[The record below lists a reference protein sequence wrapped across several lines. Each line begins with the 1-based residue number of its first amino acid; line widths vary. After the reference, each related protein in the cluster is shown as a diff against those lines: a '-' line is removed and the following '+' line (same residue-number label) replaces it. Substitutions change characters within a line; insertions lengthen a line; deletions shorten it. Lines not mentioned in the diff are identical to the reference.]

1 MKQTEKK
8 TLLYKHE
15 AKFYHGLIS
24 LVSTAVMIFIG
35 VVVCGAEPQIP
46 LIFSCTI
53 AALVALWLGHSWEEI
68 LEGMLS
74 GIAQSLEAVMILLL
88 IGVLI
93 GAWGTVGTVGLA
105 FMSIGISLGVP
116 SPIVAGSII
125 TGSYLGEI
133 ISPL

>member
-1 MKQTEKK
+1 M
-8 TLLYKHE
+8 YKHE

-68 LEGMLS
+68 LEGDP
-74 GIAQSLEAVMILLL
+74 LL
-88 IGVLI
+88 I
-93 GAWGTVGTVGLA
+93 
-105 FMSIGISLGVP
+105 SLT
-116 SPIVAGSII
+116 ADERALRYI
-125 TGSYLGEI
+125 TELGNRLE
-133 ISPL
+133 S

>member
-1 MKQTEKK
+1 M
-8 TLLYKHE
+8 
-15 AKFYHGLIS
+15 
-24 LVSTAVMIFIG
+24 STAVLIFIG

-93 GAWGTVGTVGLA
+93 GVLIGAWIASGTVPTLIYLFIMA
-105 FMSIGISLGVP
+105 LRSLHR
-116 SPIVAGSII
+116 S
-125 TGSYLGEI
+125 TF
-133 ISPL
+133 